1 MIALF
6 AAITFGV
13 LTTGCTSIVH
23 GAAVKAASSVP
34 ADNVPPLEEFALEG
48 LMLSNSELSKIA
60 DVDLDSLYTAE
71 EMNDNAD
78 LVSDAD
84 CLGAIYPGEDAV
96 YDGTDWSAVRD
107 ELLLESG
114 GEDDSRLVEQTVV
127 LFGNRDDAVDFFDK
141 SKDVWHE
148 CAQVKDITVEDGP
161 WVPADVQEVS
171 KQLISLKAKVSGSV
185 EGTCSHSMGIVSNL
199 IVEGFSCDVADRDDA
214 EAIATQILKNA
225 SDK

>member
-1 MIALF
+1 M
-6 AAITFGV
+6 
-13 LTTGCTSIVH
+13 
-23 GAAVKAASSVP
+23 P

-148 CAQVKDITVEDGP
+148 CATGQGHHGRRRPVGPRRCPGGQQAADLVES
-161 WVPADVQEVS
+161 E
-171 KQLISLKAKVSGSV
+171 VSGSV

-199 IVEGFSCDVADRDDA
+199 IVRGILLRRCRPRRRRGDRHSNSQECVRQVGA
-214 EAIATQILKNA
+214 
-225 SDK
+225 